1 MTRAVEPSRETR
13 SPTFDDSTSERA
25 LQVWMSRSVATI
37 AECDQVRRFI
47 HAPGGTW
54 NQMVNVR
61 FPCGADVAAFPTTPV
76 VAREHDGPRF
86 APMLVN
92 RSELGRT
99 HGRVFVK
106 TRYSTR
112 LSPSWEVELLQ
123 LSLAA

>member
-1 MTRAVEPSRETR
+1 MACAMTA
-13 SPTFDDSTSERA
+13 
-25 LQVWMSRSVATI
+25 I
-37 AECDQVRRFI
+37 AQCDQIRRLI
-47 HAPGGTW
+47 HAPFGTR